1 MVNTILLM
9 VNTMTLMVNIMPL
22 MVNILL
28 PHNAAISHIV
38 FTMSCIVNYS
48 AYYKH
53 NATYGKL
60 GVYHN

>member
-9 VNTMTLMVNIMPL
+9 VNTMILTVNIIPPMVNI
-22 MVNILL
+22 IL
-28 PHNAAISHIV
+28 PHNAALNGMV
-38 FTMSCIVNYS
+38 FTMSGIVKYS